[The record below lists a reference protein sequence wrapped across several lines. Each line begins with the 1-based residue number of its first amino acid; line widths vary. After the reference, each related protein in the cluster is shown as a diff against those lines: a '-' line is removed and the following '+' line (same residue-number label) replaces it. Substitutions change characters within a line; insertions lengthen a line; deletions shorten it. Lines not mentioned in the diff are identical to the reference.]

1 METIEDKIVILEK
14 ELADLKREKSRKS
27 IGRWNHEIGEEY
39 YYVISDGSTSAQ
51 DVDAGLLEALK
62 KINTMACY
70 SSEEDID
77 SREEVLIM
85 IGNAARKAI
94 ARAKIKT
101 LKTLED

>member
-1 METIEDKIVILEK
+1 M
-14 ELADLKREKSRKS
+14 
-27 IGRWNHEIGEEY
+27 
-39 YYVISDGSTSAQ
+39 
-51 DVDAGLLEALK
+51 DAGLLEALK